1 MSYYL
6 RLFGDFLYMGS
17 CCDNNCAIERLR
29 EKQRG
34 TLKTVLGVNA
44 VMFFVIAVA
53 AFYGKSTALLSDSMD
68 NFGDALTYGLSL
80 YAVSQGSTAKAK
92 VALFKGGL
100 IFLGAC
106 VVLAQII
113 RKLMVP
119 VLPSYEVMGI
129 FSLMGLAANSLCLF
143 LLWKHRN
150 EDINMS
156 SVWECSRND
165 IASNLSVFIA
175 AGAVWFFE
183 SGWADIVV
191 ASCLI
196 LLLLSSSV
204 RVLSSAFKEL
214 LANTVR

>member
-1 MSYYL
+1 MS
-6 RLFGDFLYMGS
+6 S
-17 CCDNNCAIERLR
+17 CCDNNCAIEKLR

-34 TLKTVLGVNA
+34 TLKVVLSVNA
-44 VMFFVIAVA
+44 VMFIVIAAA
-53 AFYGKSTALLSDSMD
+53 AFYGKSTALLSDSLD
-68 NFGDALTYGLSL
+68 NLGDALTYSLSL
-80 YAVSQGSTAKAK
+80 YAVSQGSMAKAK
-92 VALFKGGL
+92 VTLFKGAL
-100 IFLGAC
+100 IFLCAC

-113 RKLMVP
+113 QKLMVP

-129 FSLMGLAANSLCLF
+129 FSLMGLVANSLCLF

-156 SVWECSRND
+156 SVWEYSRND

-183 SGWADIVV
+183 SGWADITV
-191 ASCLI
+191 ASCLV

-204 RVLSSAFKEL
+204 RVLVSAFKEL
-214 LANTVR
+214 RVTH